1 MRCPKCNSL
10 YIKKN
15 GTDSRTGSLR
25 QQYRCNRCNGA
36 FSFKI
41 NMLSNNDY
49 KQPVEV
55 EPGDIL
61 NVNSKKTLKIH
72 GLTDVHVGA
81 VEFDYVKFKQAIEE
95 IEKDDNARWFGNG
108 DLLELI
114 PPNYKINQRGQ
125 NISPDDQYLEFI
137 NLVKPIKDKCLFIR
151 GGNHD
156 YIRSFNILDF
166 DVCKVLAK
174 ELGVPYYRM
183 PGYTKINIKKKS
195 YNLVSGHGKGGGK
208 NGDMELDK
216 MAAVYSEGDVF
227 FLGHNHQLYVKPMD
241 SLVIAQDNT
250 EELRRRWY
258 VRGGSFLRYADY
270 ARYSFYPI
278 VRTGWTTMEFSEKGI
293 KCWEN

>member
-1 MRCPKCNSL
+1 MKCPKC
-10 YIKKN
+10 
-15 GTDSRTGSLR
+15 GSLKTKR
-25 QQYRCNRCNGA
+25 NGIRLLQ
-36 FSFKI
+36 SGKRNQEFKCSSCGRYFNMQI
-41 NMLSNNDY
+41 NVSDSQELRH
-49 KQPVEV
+49 V

-61 NVNSKKTLKIH
+61 EVDGDKVLRVH

-81 VEFDYVKFKQAIEE
+81 VEHDFAKFEDAVKVIEE
-95 IEKDDNARWFGNG
+95 DDNARWFGNG

-125 NISPDDQYLEFI
+125 DISPEDQYLEFI
-137 NLVKPIKDKCLFIR
+137 RLVDTIKDKCLFIR

-183 PGYTKINIKKKS
+183 PGYTKITVGGRS
-195 YNLVSGHGKGGGK
+195 YNLVSGHGKSGGK
-208 NGDMELDK
+208 NGDLELDK

-241 SLVIAQDNT
+241 SLVIGDDNT

-258 VRGGSFLRYADY
+258 IRGGSFLRYADY

-278 VRTGWTTMEFSEKGI
+278 VRTGWTTIEFKKEGI
-293 KCWEN
+293 HCWEN

>member
-1 MRCPKCNSL
+1 MKCPKC
-10 YIKKN
+10 
-15 GTDSRTGSLR
+15 GSLKTKR
-25 QQYRCNRCNGA
+25 NGVKVLQNGNRTQEFKCSNCIRY
-36 FSFKI
+36 FSMQIDVDDIHQLKH
-41 NMLSNNDY
+41 
-49 KQPVEV
+49 V

-61 NVNSKKTLKIH
+61 EVDGGKEIRIH

-81 VEFDYVKFKQAIEE
+81 VEHDFKKFADAVGA

-114 PPNYKINQRGQ
+114 PPHYKINQRGQ
-125 NISPDDQYLEFI
+125 DISPEDQYLEFI
-137 NLVKPIKDKCLFIR
+137 RLVETIKDKCLFIR

-183 PGYTKINIKKKS
+183 PGYTRITVSGKT
-195 YNLVSGHGKGGGK
+195 YNLVSGHGKSGGK
-208 NGDMELDK
+208 NGDLELDR

-241 SLVIAQDNT
+241 SLVIGTDNT

-258 VRGGSFLRYADY
+258 IRGGSFLRYADY
-270 ARYSFYPI
+270 ARYSFFPI
-278 VRTGWTTMEFSEKGI
+278 VRTGWTTIEFKKEGI
-293 KCWEN
+293 HCWEN

>member
-1 MRCPKCNSL
+1 MKCPKCNSL

-15 GTDSRTGSLR
+15 GTDSRTGVLK

-41 NMLSNNDY
+41 DMLSNNNY

-61 NVNSKKTLKIH
+61 NVNSKKTLRVH

-81 VEFDYVKFKQAIEE
+81 VEFDYTKFKQALDE
-95 IEKDDNARWFGNG
+95 IEKDDDARWFGNG

-183 PGYTKINIKKKS
+183 PGYTKINIKNKS

-241 SLVIAQDNT
+241 SLVIAKDNT

-270 ARYSFYPI
+270 ARYCFYPI
-278 VRTGWTTMEFSEKGI
+278 VRTGWTTIEFSEKGI